1 MIFPQICTLN
11 LTHLAVDGLEM
22 VVIDGGVDVAFP
34 AEVVERGIH
43 LLLAHLAIQLLCH
56 LTYVMQSI

>member
-1 MIFPQICTLN
+1 MLLLICQLA
-11 LTHLAVDGLEM
+11 LSISHLAVDGLEM

-34 AEVVERGIH
+34 AEVVERGVH
-43 LLLAHLAIQLLCH
+43 LLVHLAIQLLCH